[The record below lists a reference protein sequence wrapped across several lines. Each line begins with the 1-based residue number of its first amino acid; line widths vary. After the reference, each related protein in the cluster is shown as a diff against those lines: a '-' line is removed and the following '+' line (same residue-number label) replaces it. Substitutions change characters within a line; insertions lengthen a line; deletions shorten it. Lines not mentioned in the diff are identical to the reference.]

1 MNFRFMHYSY
11 MDKSPK
17 VIIFIV
23 LILIFRKYLNR
34 RGNKYANIIMW
45 GLFLVYLL
53 SPYVVGIELS
63 EETNTGLWNLLA
75 KIDTFF
81 HDFIYEIEG
90 LAEYFFSKLNRLLI
104 ALLLLAYLIHSMVKT
119 RRSFLGSSIFK
130 PTKKMQ
136 DIVKEFGLLRRVTI
150 MVNDD
155 INVPVT
161 YGLIRPKII
170 LQSTILDD
178 EELLEHVLIH
188 EMTHIKKFDIIWNHI
203 KYIAGFFHWH
213 NPFVLL
219 SAKFIEEDLEIL
231 CDKLAVKRMGDTT
244 ENRRAYCL
252 SMVKLEE
259 QNVVR
264 EPALAVR
271 LHPTKERI
279 LIMKKWK
286 SGITGFLCLALMI
299 ASTGFVFSEV
309 RAPLENRV
317 RVIYGT
323 EVEEED
329 IVDESIVREL
339 SKKEYDMQLFNIL
352 QPIEPFSTDI
362 NETDS
367 LKGYSSK
374 EYSVNVHNWASSN
387 HNRFSVAIKST
398 KSSYNII
405 VIDNEENVIYDKKS
419 NGNTYLEVIPREGT
433 NYSVIILN
441 RSSKTMNYGIKIKS
455 YRK

>member
-1 MNFRFMHYSY
+1 MSFRFMRYSF

-17 VIIFIV
+17 VIILLG

-34 RGNKYANIIMW
+34 RGTKYANIIMW
-45 GLFLVYLL
+45 GLFLFYLL

-63 EETNTGLWNLLA
+63 DETNTGLWSLLA
-75 KIDTFF
+75 KVDTFF

-104 ALLLLAYLIHSMVKT
+104 ASLLLVYLVHRMVKT
-119 RRSFLGSSIFK
+119 RRSFLSSSIVK
-130 PTKKMQ
+130 PTEKMQ
-136 DIVKEFGLLRRVTI
+136 DIVKNFGLLRRVTI

-203 KYIAGFFHWH
+203 KYIAGFLHWH
-213 NPFVLL
+213 NPLVLL
-219 SAKFIEEDLEIL
+219 SAKYIEEDLEIL
-231 CDKLAVKRMGDTT
+231 CDKLVVKRMGDTA
-244 ENRRAYCL
+244 ENRKAYCL
-252 SMVKLEE
+252 SMLKLEE

-286 SGITGFLCLALMI
+286 SGIAGLLCLILMI
-299 ASTGFVFSEV
+299 GSTGFVFSEV
-309 RAPLENRV
+309 RAPLKDRV
-317 RVIYGT
+317 RLIYGT
-323 EVEEED
+323 EVEDSD
-329 IVDESIVREL
+329 IVDESRVREL
-339 SKKEYDMQLFNIL
+339 TEREYSMQMFNIL
-352 QPIEPFSTDI
+352 QPIELLSADISESVKLKALEEKVYYFDMGDLISSDHNKLVFSVKGSRYNYRVSILEDGENIIYKKVLSADI
-362 NETDS
+362 NIEIT
-367 LKGYSSK
+367 
-374 EYSVNVHNWASSN
+374 
-387 HNRFSVAIKST
+387 T
-398 KSSYNII
+398 KR
-405 VIDNEENVIYDKKS
+405 KS
-419 NGNTYLEVIPREGT
+419 NYRISIENESG
-433 NYSVIILN
+433 
-441 RSSKTMNYGIKIKS
+441 KTQTFSIKINS